1 MSTSTSSTTS
11 NCFFGPWYYF
21 VFSCFFC
28 LTLLSAGIVAPITVV
43 LAVFCL
49 LSAST
54 MSSCLASLVI
64 HSWCTVSTSSWCFDI
79 WQLRRPLEV
88 LWAYSAPDAWEKLQY
103 CREVSNWP
111 AVQKYYIFASFM
123 TPFVLTCV
131 IQSWWVPA
139 VTCNHLFVV
148 PGIHEVISVF
158 FQEVPIV
165 LLFLPE
171 TCCWMSAL
179 WCWLVL
185 GHCFGLL
192 SGPTQLNS
200 GWVCTSLLFFFFN
213 LPLPIKTSHGTSL
226 TVATFIRWLL
236 ILSLWKFKTKN
247 GKICI
252 CITP

>member
-1 MSTSTSSTTS
+1 M
-11 NCFFGPWYYF
+11 
-21 VFSCFFC
+21 
-28 LTLLSAGIVAPITVV
+28 
-43 LAVFCL
+43 FCL

-54 MSSCLASLVI
+54 MSSCLASLVL

-88 LWAYSAPDAWEKLQY
+88 LWAYSAPDAWEELQY

-123 TPFVLTCV
+123 TTFVLTCV

-200 GWVCTSLLFFFFN
+200 GWVCTSFLFFLFFKFTLTNINITWYISYSCNIYQVAFNFILVKIQNKKWKN
-213 LPLPIKTSHGTSL
+213 LHLHHTITLNLVKAILLSIPDYFIWSHL
-226 TVATFIRWLL
+226 TV
-236 ILSLWKFKTKN
+236 
-247 GKICI
+247 
-252 CITP
+252 